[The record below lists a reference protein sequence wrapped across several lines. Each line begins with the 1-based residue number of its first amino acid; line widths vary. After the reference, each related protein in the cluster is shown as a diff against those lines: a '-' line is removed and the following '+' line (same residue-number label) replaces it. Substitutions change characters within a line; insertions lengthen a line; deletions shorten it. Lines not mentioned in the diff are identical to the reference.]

1 MNEEEVFNLDDCL
14 DEEED
19 EKDKIKLDMQTL
31 LKGEKTMHDDDN
43 MPLYSLVG

>member
-19 EKDKIKLDMQTL
+19 DKDRIKLDMQTL
-31 LKGEKTMHDDDN
+31 LKGEKTMNDDGTL
-43 MPLYSLVG
+43 PLVSLVD